1 MKKYKYLSFV
11 AILVL
16 LTACTEETYTFK
28 GKVLNG
34 TTMEPIPNLIGN
46 FRNEM
51 GQYPFNKSM
60 TLAEGIRTD
69 KNGAFEFSYEL
80 GELKGGLIYGYFEDP
95 NRPFFNVVS
104 INNIRADQD
113 NFVTM
118 YDSDSATTLFVFRAD
133 TVLNDGEFLK
143 LRVGS
148 NPEFNFT
155 LDPAQLAT
163 LESKV
168 QVRTEIGYYT
178 YYWDRISASNP
189 KTDFNVYE
197 TKGDPY
203 IDTIIINY

>member
-1 MKKYKYLSFV
+1 MKKNLLAFCLLVTLS
-11 AILVL
+11 LV
-16 LTACTEETYTFK
+16 ACTEETYTFK

-46 FRNEM
+46 FRNQM

-113 NFVTM
+113 NDVVM
-118 YDSDSATTLFVFRAD
+118 YDSDSAKTLFIFKAD
-133 TVLNDGEFLK
+133 TLLGEGEFLK
-143 LRVGS
+143 IRVGS
-148 NPEFNFT
+148 DPEFNFT
-155 LDPAQLAT
+155 FDPTQLVAVG
-163 LESKV
+163 SQV
-168 QVRTEIGYYT
+168 QIRTEIGYYGF
-178 YYWDRISASNP
+178 YLDRISATNP
-189 KTDFNVYE
+189 KATYGVYE
-197 TKGDPY
+197 TKGDPF
-203 IDTIIINY
+203 IDTIIIKY